1 MLNVKCKCELNCS
14 AAHSNGCDT
23 TWQRAPHFHV
33 DFQRRRDSVIQNVK
47 GSDAKLWML
56 RPPAPRTLRGLPKPL
71 SDGHT
76 SKECI
81 YSSLRCCFGIKRKVE
96 PRLQDAGKWRAS
108 SKMDDFN
115 QVFEV
120 GVVRDQSIKHKFKTK
135 KSDSILCPLFGFPES
150 IHHLKSPFKATV
162 SVDDKI
168 QSRLI
173 SLTYCQDFC
182 CRC

>member
-1 MLNVKCKCELNCS
+1 M
-14 AAHSNGCDT
+14 
-23 TWQRAPHFHV
+23 
-33 DFQRRRDSVIQNVK
+33 DFQRRRDSAIQNVK

-56 RPPAPRTLRGLPKPL
+56 RPPPPRTLRGLPKPL

-81 YSSLRCCFGIKRKVE
+81 YSSVRCCFGIKRKVE

-120 GVVRDQSIKHKFKTK
+120 GVVLDQSIKHKFKK
-135 KSDSILCPLFGFPES
+135 KE
-150 IHHLKSPFKATV
+150 
-162 SVDDKI
+162 
-168 QSRLI
+168 
-173 SLTYCQDFC
+173 
-182 CRC
+182 